1 MGGVAGICH
10 DMNQDHWG
18 HGQRSPKVIRL
29 VIPTDSTPGPPQV
42 RFLQIAVDST
52 PWRLDASGIH
62 ERPKPGRT
70 ARKATGSSIST
81 LFIHPLIAQPAL
93 TSLTPGSHPR
103 FAGAA
108 GRAGAGRPCRH
119 LRRGLR
125 ERRDRAHAVPF
136 RSGSGRAR
144 SLEGIRHHG
153 SRCGRCGGLGAPG
166 VSGLR
171 VVLDSNLLVSA
182 LLFEWPTVRELM
194 RVLADLLPWCKTWS
208 TPIASAEQLAL
219 NDQFNPM
226 KVLTPAEFHAVV
238 HP

>member
-42 RFLQIAVDST
+42 RLLQIAVDST

-136 RSGSGRAR
+136 RSGSAVRARLKDSASRKPMWPMRWPGRAR
-144 SLEGIRHHG
+144 RERSA
-153 SRCGRCGGLGAPG
+153 RCAGQQCAGLG
-166 VSGLR
+166 
-171 VVLDSNLLVSA
+171 
-182 LLFEWPTVRELM
+182 
-194 RVLADLLPWCKTWS
+194 
-208 TPIASAEQLAL
+208 
-219 NDQFNPM
+219 
-226 KVLTPAEFHAVV
+226 PAV
-238 HP
+238 